1 MQTFFSTRACATV
14 LCLAAAALATSLPAG
29 AEWVPPY
36 KGNDTGGIIA
46 YPLARTI
53 NVRET
58 ATAHCAAY
66 GKVPKLLAVQARY
79 GGYISFACLW
89 PRPYPRPT
97 ASRVA
102 Y

>member
-1 MQTFFSTRACATV
+1 MPTFLPTRARAIA
-14 LCLAAAALATSLPAG
+14 LCLAGAALATSLPAG

-46 YPLARTI
+46 YPLALTI

-66 GKVPKLLAVQARY
+66 GKIPKLLAVQARY
-79 GGYISFACLW
+79 GGYVSFACLW
-89 PRPYPRPT
+89 PRPYPRST
-97 ASRVA
+97 VLRVA